1 MVNPKV
7 TGNKEFFN
15 THKSL
20 YMRVLDGRCPICNS
34 TITNLDLQNANA
46 FSKSGLCIM
55 CGKHYGNNLGRAL
68 RNFDYEIWRNKCSEH
83 ADRRNAGTDSVSGK
97 KLPFLLGK
105 SGGRIYDPRIEP
117 SYVIENHDISRPPR
131 PKYTPN
137 SVSSDKV
144 RKYLAEKHRG
154 EES

>member
-1 MVNPKV
+1 MINPQV
-7 TGNKEFFN
+7 TGNREFFRV
-15 THKSL
+15 HKSL
-20 YMRVLDGRCPICNS
+20 ALRVQDGRCPLCNT
-34 TITNLDLQNANA
+34 TITSLDIAHPA
-46 FSKSGLCIM
+46 FTRSGLCTI
-55 CGKHYGNNLGRAL
+55 CAKHYGNNLGRAL
-68 RNFDYEIWRNKCSEH
+68 RKFDYEVWHQKCEEH
-83 ADRRNAGTDSVSGK
+83 AARRTAGTDAVSGK

-105 SGGRIYDPRIEP
+105 SGGRIYNPKVEP
-117 SYVIENHDISRPPR
+117 SYVIENREISRPPR